1 MQVFKLREGE
11 YQRDSRTRRD
21 TVYINL
27 DCIVRTTPGSWD
39 QWGGQLVLEDG
50 SMYTI
55 RKDAFD
61 RLVQALQ
68 AK

>member
-1 MQVFKLREGE
+1 MQIFKLRPGE
-11 YQRDSRTRRD
+11 YQRDSGTRRD

-27 DCIVRTTPGSWD
+27 DYVVRIIPGSWD
-39 QWGGQLVLEDG
+39 QWGGHLVLEDG
-50 SMYTI
+50 SVYTI

-61 RLVQALQ
+61 RLMQAIQ

>member
-1 MQVFKLREGE
+1 MKIFKLRPGE
-11 YQRDSRTRRD
+11 YQRDSGTRRD
-21 TVYINL
+21 TVYISL
-27 DCIVRTTPGSWD
+27 DYFVRITPGSWD
-39 QWGGQLVLEDG
+39 KWGGQLVMKDG
-50 SMYTI
+50 SVYTI